1 MAQTQIILVEDDNDL
16 RETLV
21 ESLAIYLYPVTAVG
35 SGLDFYKEMGRH
47 TFDIAIID
55 LGLPDMDGYDLVEFV
70 RRNTAAGVIVITSRD
85 DISDRVRGYD
95 TGADLYLTKPVNI
108 RELAAAIASIAAR
121 RGAAV
126 AVEVPLNAERWRLN
140 QEDWRLTAPDG
151 QQCTLNQKEF
161 QLVMGLAIANG
172 TPVSREVLL
181 TGVYGAA
188 DIATARALEVM
199 VSRLRLRFRDQCGR
213 SLPLQT
219 VVGFGYRFAG
229 TLAVI

>member
-21 ESLAIYLYPVTAVG
+21 ESLAIYGYPVTAAG
-35 SGLDFYKEMGRH
+35 TGLDFYQKLGRH
-47 TFDIAIID
+47 TYDIAIID
-55 LGLPDMDGYDLVEFV
+55 LGLPDVDGYSLVEFV

-108 RELAAAIASIAAR
+108 RELAAAIASIASR
-121 RGAAV
+121 RGAAAFGETPPNV
-126 AVEVPLNAERWRLN
+126 ERWHLN
-140 QEDWRLTAPDG
+140 QDGWRLTDPDS
-151 QQCTLNQKEF
+151 QQYQLNQKEF
-161 QLVMGLAIANG
+161 QLIMAVAVGNG
-172 TPVSREVLL
+172 SPVSREVLL
-181 TGVYGAA
+181 TNIYGSV
-188 DIATARALEVM
+188 DSATTHALEVM

-219 VVGFGYRFAG
+219 VVGSGYRFAG
-229 TLAVI
+229 ALAVV